1 MRACII
7 AVSLLFTST
16 LYGSAYGHAPYYMTQ
31 MGQQPIGLNQPLV
44 LNQTLVLLSSSE
56 TCMKHLSLTENEK
69 SQIAKYRAELLQKFT
84 EVNSAYHSVQITDPE
99 ERVRR
104 FARYRK
110 LVVDHFREYDER
122 LCKSLQPIT
131 VSRLLQIK
139 QQYKGLA
146 ATLDTQS
153 PEAASYKL
161 SRKQHNLLNELNA
174 QHRAGMLNL
183 KPRDYFHRAE
193 LMVLR
198 NREIETTILNP
209 QQRELWIKQTGEQ
222 LPNSDL
228 IDLYV
233 EFNQLNDIYQNKK

>member
-7 AVSLLFTST
+7 TISLLISPAIISSV
-16 LYGSAYGHAPYYMTQ
+16 YGYAPYYMTQ
-31 MGQQPIGLNQPLV
+31 VRQQTIVLNQPLV

-56 TCMKHLSLTENEK
+56 TCMKHLSLTEHEK
-69 SQIAKYRAELLQKFT
+69 SDIAKNRAELLQKFT
-84 EVNSAYHSVQITDPE
+84 EVNSDYHSVQITDPD

-110 LVVDHFREYDER
+110 LVVDLFREYDER
-122 LCKSLQPIT
+122 LCKSIQPDT

-139 QQYKGLA
+139 QQYKELA

-153 PEAASYKL
+153 PEAAAYKL
-161 SRKQHNLLNELNA
+161 SRKQQNLLNELNA
-174 QHRAGMLNL
+174 QYRAGMLNQ

-193 LMVLR
+193 QMVLR
-198 NREIETTILNP
+198 NREIETTLLNP
-209 QQRELWIKQTGEQ
+209 QQRELWINQTGEQ
-222 LPNSDL
+222 LSSSDL

-233 EFNQLNDIYQNKK
+233 DFNQLNYIYQNKK